1 MTFPLR
7 RFDDVSRRAEVLG
20 VSAANIQDW
29 LKQGESLYQAALKEF
44 HDFET
49 QLAELETRLAAKQ
62 AEVNQIAQMIGKP
75 MVESSRAGIGAA
87 ATGVVGG
94 GGQLATTSG
103 GVEIIDAPSDRVPP
117 AGSNASIARAL
128 TGKFGR

>member
-1 MTFPLR
+1 M
-7 RFDDVSRRAEVLG
+7 
-20 VSAANIQDW
+20 SAANFQDW

-44 HDFET
+44 HDYEA

-75 MVESSRAGIGAA
+75 AVESTRAGHAGHPGGA
-87 ATGVVGG
+87 GG
-94 GGQLATTSG
+94 SQLATTSG

-117 AGSNASIARAL
+117 VGSNASIARAL

>member
-1 MTFPLR
+1 M
-7 RFDDVSRRAEVLG
+7 
-20 VSAANIQDW
+20 SAANFQDW

-44 HDFET
+44 HDYEA
-49 QLAELETRLAAKQ
+49 QLVELESRLAAKQ

-75 MVESSRAGIGAA
+75 AVESTRAGNAGI
-87 ATGVVGG
+87 
-94 GGQLATTSG
+94 GGQLATTTSG

>member
-1 MTFPLR
+1 LVTR
-7 RFDDVSRRAEVLG
+7 VSFSSSSSSSEVLG
-20 VSAANIQDW
+20 VSAANFQDW

-44 HDFET
+44 HDYEA
-49 QLAELETRLAAKQ
+49 QLAELESRLAAKQ

-75 MVESSRAGIGAA
+75 AVESTRAGNIGN
-87 ATGVVGG
+87 VG
-94 GGQLATTSG
+94 GGQLATMSG
-103 GVEIIDAPSDRVPP
+103 GVEIIDAPTDRVPP

>member
-1 MTFPLR
+1 L
-7 RFDDVSRRAEVLG
+7 SEVLG
-20 VSAANIQDW
+20 VSAANFQDW

-44 HDFET
+44 HDYEA
-49 QLAELETRLAAKQ
+49 QLAELESRLAAKQ

-75 MVESSRAGIGAA
+75 MVESSRAGHAG
-87 ATGVVGG
+87 VGG
-94 GGQLATTSG
+94 SSGQLTTTSG

-117 AGSNASIARAL
+117 VGSNASIARAL

>member
-1 MTFPLR
+1 M
-7 RFDDVSRRAEVLG
+7 
-20 VSAANIQDW
+20 SAANFQDW

-44 HDFET
+44 HDYEA
-49 QLAELETRLAAKQ
+49 QLADLETRLAAKQ

-75 MVESSRAGIGAA
+75 AVESTRSANIGN
-87 ATGVVGG
+87 VV
-94 GGQLATTSG
+94 GGQLATTTAG
-103 GVEIIDAPSDRVPP
+103 GIDIIDAPSDRVPP